1 MLYPIDGGY
10 KVSDEGYVINKRG
23 ARIANR
29 RTRDGDT
36 IVRLYIRGVELK
48 RSLKHLV
55 MDSFGEMDP
64 LRIYVKQH
72 NPGPDFSIEN
82 LYRSMWR

>member
-10 KVSDEGYVINKRG
+10 KVSDEGFVQNSRG
-23 ARIANR
+23 HRLARAYSK
-29 RTRDGDT
+29 DGDV
-36 IVRLYIRGVELK
+36 IVRLYVQGVEMK

-55 MDSFGEMDP
+55 MDCFGETDP
-64 LRIYVKQH
+64 LRIYVKQRD
-72 NPGPDFSIEN
+72 PGPDYSIQN